1 MFFFLDTLTFSV
13 VFLSYGCLMS
23 EKNLSRITQKPR
35 NGSLLTLPGGCV
47 SARILGDITR
57 HGFLFLFHCRHLQ
70 QPLHTDLVSSFNYIV
85 DSLTPS
91 HITHCP
97 LSDRRHLFQPDVLRG
112 GLLREYR
119 SLTGPTQ
126 RQDLHSGRR
135 SR

>member
-1 MFFFLDTLTFSV
+1 MLF
-13 VFLSYGCLMS
+13 FLSYGCLRS
-23 EKNLSRITQKPR
+23 EENLSRITQKPQ
-35 NGSLLTLPGGCV
+35 NGSLLTLPGGW
-47 SARILGDITR
+47 SRPGFWAIL
-57 HGFLFLFHCRHLQ
+57 HVMGFYFCSHCRHLQ

-85 DSLTPS
+85 DSLIPS

-126 RQDLHSGRR
+126 RQDLHSGHR